1 MALYR
6 KTSAKV
12 GDGCHMM
19 AFILHTGKPDVF
31 ASSLIDYMSD
41 NGLRMQCYR
50 YKKEKKEKYLT
61 HT

>member
-1 MALYR
+1 
-6 KTSAKV
+6 
-12 GDGCHMM
+12 MM

-50 YKKEKKEKYLT
+50 YKKAKKEKYLT